1 MASPRRYDLDEMLKR
16 HEKLVDAEETAGKV
30 FQEKHSVLQ
39 FQKRMA
45 ANREY
50 LSLARK
56 QELPETQHVYLGGFF
71 VELPAKQVQ
80 KIVQQDQDRLKAW
93 ENKARANIKKN
104 VAKLQSILPS
114 ERPPAVVD
122 LLTTESK
129 SL

>member
-1 MASPRRYDLDEMLKR
+1 MASPKRYDLDDMLKR
-16 HEKLVDAEETAGKV
+16 HEKLVEAEETAGKV

-39 FQKRMA
+39 FQKRMT

-56 QELPETQHVYLGGFF
+56 QELPEDQYVYLGGFF
-71 VELPAKQVQ
+71 VKLPAKQAQ
-80 KIVQQDQDRLKAW
+80 KIVQQDQSRLKTW
-93 ENKARANIKKN
+93 ETKARSTIKKN

-122 LLTTESK
+122 LLTKETK